1 MRATSAGWL
10 VLDRPVGRPSQSLV
24 GPYAKQPCGCCFAIV
39 AAAGRKGLRLSL
51 EGQTGPCAQC
61 LPPLFLTCMVGG
73 TPPSQPARLDPSLAQ
88 LCPWTR
94 ALCVRTC
101 LLTLWGPPA
110 AAQDGLLAEPG
121 WLDALACQFE
131 ICGARPIQ
139 PLEPAAP
146 ATESVGGPGC
156 QGHGGSKPV
165 DQQPASNKGA
175 KSNQPREASSSAAG
189 GKKTR
194 SWSSALSAL
203 LRRRPSSWA
212 KAEKGQTAVAQE
224 SAAEGA

>member
-1 MRATSAGWL
+1 M
-10 VLDRPVGRPSQSLV
+10 
-24 GPYAKQPCGCCFAIV
+24 
-39 AAAGRKGLRLSL
+39 
-51 EGQTGPCAQC
+51 
-61 LPPLFLTCMVGG
+61 
-73 TPPSQPARLDPSLAQ
+73 
-88 LCPWTR
+88 
-94 ALCVRTC
+94 RTC
-101 LLTLWGPPA
+101 LLARWGPPA

-139 PLEPAAP
+139 PLEPAAHP
-146 ATESVGGPGC
+146 ATDSVEGPGG
-156 QGHGGSKPV
+156 QDHGSSKPV

-203 LRRRPSSWA
+203 LLRRPSSWA